1 MKINES
7 QILLSNI
14 PKFQL
19 SSQVFESS
27 IVRMSF
33 NATVVVTELLMKTLE
48 NASRDLLKRGVE
60 ELCLRHGLDVEA
72 ELRHLGLEKVSLV
85 KKSMKKAE
93 KSVST
98 KKEKRV
104 PLPFEKECVSLD
116 CCQGL
121 SYNHGLFTQ
130 CPKKRLEKDSFCKK
144 CKSESEKN
152 ASGVPDCGT
161 VEMRKSADLYDYKD
175 TKGRSPKPY
184 LEVLKKLKYTEEEAL
199 NEADERGMDI
209 SAEHFKVVEKSAKKG
224 RPKKE
229 KKSSSDDML
238 GKLMENVSEEE
249 GSDTTEDVPNPKKK
263 SKLTEEEKAEK
274 LKKLEAERAAKK
286 AEKEAKLKAEKEA
299 KLAKK
304 LAEKAEKEAK
314 KKAEKEA
321 KEAKKLAEKAEKEAK
336 KSADKKSTE
345 KKSTEK
351 KSDDKVASKVA
362 DKPASKKAEAPAPA
376 PAPAPAQKPSLGRK
390 ITKDGVTILIDKN
403 TNKAFKNVEGNP
415 TESEL
420 VWIGTYDRET
430 KTVIKPVA
438 EDDEDNEI
446 ESIAAESVD
455 GEEDE
460 DSYEPES
467 ETD

>member
-1 MKINES
+1 
-7 QILLSNI
+7 
-14 PKFQL
+14 
-19 SSQVFESS
+19 
-27 IVRMSF
+27 MSF

-72 ELRHLGLEKVSLV
+72 ELRQLGLEKVSLV

-199 NEADERGMDI
+199 NEADERGMDL

-238 GKLMENVSEEE
+238 GKIMENVSEEE

-274 LKKLEAERAAKK
+274 LKKLEADRAAKK

-345 KKSTEK
+345 KKSTDK
-351 KSDDKVASKVA
+351 KSDDKVVSKVA
-362 DKPASKKAEAPAPA
+362 EKPASKKAEAPAPA
-376 PAPAPAQKPSLGRK
+376 PAPAQKMSLGRK
-390 ITKDGVTILIDKN
+390 ITKDGMTILIDKN

-446 ESIAAESVD
+446 ESIAAESED

>member
-1 MKINES
+1 
-7 QILLSNI
+7 
-14 PKFQL
+14 
-19 SSQVFESS
+19 
-27 IVRMSF
+27 MSF

-351 KSDDKVASKVA
+351 KSTEKKSDDKVVSKV
-362 DKPASKKAEAPAPA
+362 ASKKAEAPAPA
-376 PAPAPAQKPSLGRK
+376 PAPAPAQKMSLGRK

>member
-199 NEADERGMDI
+199 NEADTCDMDI

-336 KSADKKSTE
+336 KSEKEAKKPA
-345 KKSTEK
+345 
-351 KSDDKVASKVA
+351 DKVADKVVSKVA
-362 DKPASKKAEAPAPA
+362 EKPASKKAEAPAPA
-376 PAPAPAQKPSLGRK
+376 PAPAQKMSLGRK

>member
-72 ELRHLGLEKVSLV
+72 ELRQLGLEKVSLV

-199 NEADERGMDI
+199 NEADTCDMDI

-336 KSADKKSTE
+336 KSEKEAKKPA
-345 KKSTEK
+345 
-351 KSDDKVASKVA
+351 DKVADKVVSKVA
-362 DKPASKKAEAPAPA
+362 EKPASKKAEAPAPA
-376 PAPAPAQKPSLGRK
+376 PAPAQKMSLGRK

-446 ESIAAESVD
+446 ESIAAESED

>member
-1 MKINES
+1 LKINES

>member
-1 MKINES
+1 
-7 QILLSNI
+7 
-14 PKFQL
+14 
-19 SSQVFESS
+19 
-27 IVRMSF
+27 MSF

-351 KSDDKVASKVA
+351 KSTEKKSDDKVASKVA

-376 PAPAPAQKPSLGRK
+376 PAQKMSLGRK

-430 KTVIKPVA
+430 KTLIKPVA

>member
-1 MKINES
+1 
-7 QILLSNI
+7 
-14 PKFQL
+14 
-19 SSQVFESS
+19 
-27 IVRMSF
+27 MSF

-72 ELRHLGLEKVSLV
+72 ELRQLGLEKVSLV

-199 NEADERGMDI
+199 NEADTCDMDI

-336 KSADKKSTE
+336 KSEKEAKKPA
-345 KKSTEK
+345 
-351 KSDDKVASKVA
+351 DKVADKVVSKVA
-362 DKPASKKAEAPAPA
+362 EKPASKKAEAPAPA
-376 PAPAPAQKPSLGRK
+376 PAPAQKMSLGRK

>member
-199 NEADERGMDI
+199 NEADTCGMDI

-376 PAPAPAQKPSLGRK
+376 PAPAQKMSLGRK

-420 VWIGTYDRET
+420 IWIGTYDRET

>member
-1 MKINES
+1 
-7 QILLSNI
+7 
-14 PKFQL
+14 
-19 SSQVFESS
+19 
-27 IVRMSF
+27 MSF

-72 ELRHLGLEKVSLV
+72 ELRQLGLEKVSLV

-199 NEADERGMDI
+199 NEADTCDMDI

-336 KSADKKSTE
+336 KSEKEAKKPA
-345 KKSTEK
+345 
-351 KSDDKVASKVA
+351 DKVADKVVSKVA
-362 DKPASKKAEAPAPA
+362 EKPASKKAEAPAPA
-376 PAPAPAQKPSLGRK
+376 PAPAQKMSLGRK

-446 ESIAAESVD
+446 ESIAAESED

>member
-72 ELRHLGLEKVSLV
+72 ELRQLGLEKVSLV

-199 NEADERGMDI
+199 NEADERGMDL

-238 GKLMENVSEEE
+238 GKIMENVSEEE

-274 LKKLEAERAAKK
+274 LKKLEADRAAKK

-345 KKSTEK
+345 KKSTDK
-351 KSDDKVASKVA
+351 KSDDKVVSKVA
-362 DKPASKKAEAPAPA
+362 EKPASKKAEAPAPA
-376 PAPAPAQKPSLGRK
+376 PAPAQKMSLGRK
-390 ITKDGVTILIDKN
+390 ITKDGMTILIDKN

-446 ESIAAESVD
+446 ESIAAESED

>member
-1 MKINES
+1 
-7 QILLSNI
+7 
-14 PKFQL
+14 
-19 SSQVFESS
+19 
-27 IVRMSF
+27 MSF

>member
-1 MKINES
+1 
-7 QILLSNI
+7 
-14 PKFQL
+14 
-19 SSQVFESS
+19 
-27 IVRMSF
+27 MSF

-199 NEADERGMDI
+199 NEADTCDMDI

-336 KSADKKSTE
+336 KSEKEAKKPA
-345 KKSTEK
+345 
-351 KSDDKVASKVA
+351 DKVADKVVSKVA
-362 DKPASKKAEAPAPA
+362 EKPASKKAEAPAPA
-376 PAPAPAQKPSLGRK
+376 PAPAQKMSLGRK

-446 ESIAAESVD
+446 ESIAAESED

>member
-1 MKINES
+1 
-7 QILLSNI
+7 
-14 PKFQL
+14 
-19 SSQVFESS
+19 
-27 IVRMSF
+27 
-33 NATVVVTELLMKTLE
+33 
-48 NASRDLLKRGVE
+48 
-60 ELCLRHGLDVEA
+60 
-72 ELRHLGLEKVSLV
+72 
-85 KKSMKKAE
+85 
-93 KSVST
+93 
-98 KKEKRV
+98 
-104 PLPFEKECVSLD
+104 
-116 CCQGL
+116 
-121 SYNHGLFTQ
+121 
-130 CPKKRLEKDSFCKK
+130 
-144 CKSESEKN
+144 
-152 ASGVPDCGT
+152 
-161 VEMRKSADLYDYKD
+161 
-175 TKGRSPKPY
+175 
-184 LEVLKKLKYTEEEAL
+184 VLKKLKYTEEEAL
-199 NEADERGMDI
+199 NEADTCDMDI

-351 KSDDKVASKVA
+351 KSTEKKSDDKVVSKV
-362 DKPASKKAEAPAPA
+362 ASKKAEAPAPA
-376 PAPAPAQKPSLGRK
+376 PAPAQKMSLGRK

>member
-1 MKINES
+1 
-7 QILLSNI
+7 
-14 PKFQL
+14 
-19 SSQVFESS
+19 
-27 IVRMSF
+27 
-33 NATVVVTELLMKTLE
+33 
-48 NASRDLLKRGVE
+48 
-60 ELCLRHGLDVEA
+60 
-72 ELRHLGLEKVSLV
+72 
-85 KKSMKKAE
+85 
-93 KSVST
+93 
-98 KKEKRV
+98 
-104 PLPFEKECVSLD
+104 
-116 CCQGL
+116 
-121 SYNHGLFTQ
+121 
-130 CPKKRLEKDSFCKK
+130 LEKDSFCKK

-199 NEADERGMDI
+199 NEADTCDMDI

-336 KSADKKSTE
+336 KSEKEAKKPA
-345 KKSTEK
+345 
-351 KSDDKVASKVA
+351 DKVADKVVSKVA
-362 DKPASKKAEAPAPA
+362 EKPASKKAEAPAPA
-376 PAPAPAQKPSLGRK
+376 PAPAQKMSLGRK